1 MNKKSLKIPKVQS
14 QAVNGRIDKAM
25 APKRTNNDIQNIARK
40 TKDKDTLIRL
50 KIVNGL
56 RYYGIITVSG
66 PLVAPVMLLLLQT
79 GDKS

>member
-56 RYYGIITVSG
+56 RYYGIIPVSG
-66 PLVAPVMLLLLQT
+66 RLVAPVMLLLLQT

>member
-1 MNKKSLKIPKVQS
+1 MSCQFEDTKGAITSRKWKDRQS
-14 QAVNGRIDKAM
+14 NGPQKGQTMIFK
-25 APKRTNNDIQNIARK
+25 TLQQK
-40 TKDKDTLIRL
+40 TKDRDTLIPL
-50 KIVNGL
+50 KIVDAL